1 MLVFMLLT
9 MFMGGAI
16 LLSASLLCLN
26 KATPSQGSGLMKTAN
41 GATNVVYDDM
51 ELPEIRRSP
60 RINEPGHDE
69 NLTSSHDKLLEF
81 TCTAGKADKQLPL
94 MGMPDKAFYHIH

>member
-26 KATPSQGSGLMKTAN
+26 KATPSQGSGFIKTAN
-41 GATNVVYDDM
+41 GANVIYDDI
-51 ELPEIRRSP
+51 ELPEIRRAP
-60 RINEPGHDE
+60 RVNEPTYDE
-69 NLTSSHDKLLEF
+69 NGTSSHDKLMEF
-81 TCTAGKADKQLPL
+81 TRTAGKADKQLPL
-94 MGMPDKAFYHIH
+94 IGMPDKAFYHIH

>member
-26 KATPSQGSGLMKTAN
+26 KATPSQGSGFTKTAN
-41 GATNVVYDDM
+41 GNVVYDDM
-51 ELPEIRRSP
+51 ELPEIRRTS
-60 RINEPGHDE
+60 RITELSYDE
-69 NLTSSHDKLLEF
+69 NSASPHDKLLEF
-81 TCTAGKADKQLPL
+81 TCTTGKADKQLPL
-94 MGMPDKAFYHIH
+94 IGMPDKAFYHIH

>member
-16 LLSASLLCLN
+16 MLSASLLCLS
-26 KATPSQGSGLMKTAN
+26 KAHPTQNAGVSADRVN
-41 GATNVVYDDM
+41 DVVYDDM
-51 ELPEIRRSP
+51 ELPRLRNTKLPSNDAVSANSE
-60 RINEPGHDE
+60 
-69 NLTSSHDKLLEF
+69 SHDKLLEF
-81 TCTAGKADKQLPL
+81 TCTSGKANKQLPL

>member
-26 KATPSQGSGLMKTAN
+26 KAAPSQGSGLIKAAN
-41 GATNVVYDDM
+41 GANNVVYDDM
-51 ELPEIRRSP
+51 ELPEIHRSS
-60 RINEPGHDE
+60 RIVETSHDE
-69 NLTSSHDKLLEF
+69 NPTSPHDKLLEF

-94 MGMPDKAFYHIH
+94 IGMPDKAFYHIH

>member
-26 KATPSQGSGLMKTAN
+26 KATPSQGSGFMKTAN
-41 GATNVVYDDM
+41 GTNNVVYDDM
-51 ELPEIRRSP
+51 ELPEIHRSS
-60 RINEPGHDE
+60 RVTEPSYAE
-69 NLTSSHDKLLEF
+69 TPTSPHDKLLEF
-81 TCTAGKADKQLPL
+81 TCTAGKTDKQLPL

>member
-16 LLSASLLCLN
+16 MLSASLLCLS
-26 KATPSQGSGLMKTAN
+26 KANPTHNSASSAN
-41 GATNVVYDDM
+41 RVNDVVYDDM
-51 ELPEIRRSP
+51 ELPRLRNTKLPSS
-60 RINEPGHDE
+60 DAV
-69 NLTSSHDKLLEF
+69 SASSDSHDKLLDF
-81 TCTAGKADKQLPL
+81 TCTAGKANKQLPL

>member
-26 KATPSQGSGLMKTAN
+26 KATASQGSGFMKTAN
-41 GATNVVYDDM
+41 GTTDVVYDDM
-51 ELPEIRRSP
+51 ELPEIRRTP
-60 RINEPGHDE
+60 RISEPSYDE
-69 NLTSSHDKLLEF
+69 NVTSSHDKLMEF
-81 TCTAGKADKQLPL
+81 TCTTGKTDKQLPL
-94 MGMPDKAFYHIH
+94 LGMPDKAFYHIH